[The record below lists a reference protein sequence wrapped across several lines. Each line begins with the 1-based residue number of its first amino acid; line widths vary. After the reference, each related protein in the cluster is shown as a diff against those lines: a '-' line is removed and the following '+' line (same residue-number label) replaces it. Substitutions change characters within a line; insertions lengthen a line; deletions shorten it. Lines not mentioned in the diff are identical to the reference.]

1 MLKNAKIKEKEEEY
15 MAEVRNHLKPHTLQ
29 LYALKELYKLDEL
42 EVPHFDD
49 LDETNADV
57 ASEIIKQFASYVG
70 DKLERHINDK
80 GLTEDTVDL
89 MREVVVM
96 QYDQA
101 LSEFISLLNYFNE
114 SEYAIEDSENPPQ
127 GVVDENLKIIKL
139 IEKMILREKGDYS
152 PLDIWDGFDGDGT
165 SSGEIASWLQEWI
178 TRVYDFDENE
188 DEAEEVESEE
198 PKAEDE
204 AEEVES
210 EEPKAEDEAEEVE
223 SEEPKAE
230 DEAEEVESEE
240 PKAES
245 EDEWIEPIPVENTP
259 EMYVAVE
266 QLIATWDEGFPDG
279 DLFELDIENARKA
292 LRKAKIEN
300 KDIVEINKLADDLG
314 VDTVHSSPPCIE
326 EALPIRTDGPIDW
339 NWFFSAVAKSEDRT
353 KGIAEQILA
362 LKEEGVIKTK
372 QDFLDTMMF
381 LFYATQTLDK
391 ETTEKIVSMFSEL
404 R

>member
-1 MLKNAKIKEKEEEY
+1 MLKNAKLKEKEEEY
-15 MAEVRNHLKPHTLQ
+15 MAEVRNHLRPHTLQ

-49 LDETNADV
+49 LDETNTHV
-57 ASEIIKQFASYVG
+57 AGEIIKQFASYVG
-70 DKLERHINDK
+70 DRLERHINDK
-80 GLTEDTVDL
+80 GMTEDTVDI

-96 QYDQA
+96 QYDHA
-101 LSEFISLLNYFNE
+101 LSEFISFLNYFNE
-114 SEYAIEDSENPPQ
+114 SEYAINDSENPPQ

-139 IEKMILREKGDYS
+139 IEKMMLRENGDYS
-152 PLDIWDGFDGDGT
+152 PLDIWDEFDGDGT

-210 EEPKAEDEAEEVE
+210 EEPKAE
-223 SEEPKAE
+223 
-230 DEAEEVESEE
+230 
-240 PKAES
+240 S
-245 EDEWIEPIPVENTP
+245 EDEWIEPIPVENT
-259 EMYVAVE
+259 
-266 QLIATWDEGFPDG
+266 
-279 DLFELDIENARKA
+279 
-292 LRKAKIEN
+292 IEN
-300 KDIVEINKLADDLG
+300 KEIVEINKLADDLG

-339 NWFFSAVAKSEDRT
+339 NWFFSTVAKSEDKT
-353 KGIAEQILA
+353 KGIGEQILA

-372 QDFLDTMMF
+372 QDFLDTLMF
-381 LFYATQTLDK
+381 LFYATQKLDK
-391 ETTEKIVSMFSEL
+391 ETTEKLVSMFSEL

>member
-42 EVPHFDD
+42 QVPDFEHEHLNSALAGELIKKF
-49 LDETNADV
+49 ASDV
-57 ASEIIKQFASYVG
+57 ADE
-70 DKLERHINDK
+70 LERHINDK

-89 MREVVVM
+89 MRGVVVM
-96 QYDQA
+96 KYDHT
-101 LSEFISLLNYFNE
+101 LNDFIGLLDFFNKHMH
-114 SEYAIEDSENPPQ
+114 EYEDCKMQ
-127 GVVDENLKIIKL
+127 IDENLRIIQL
-139 IEKMILREKGDYS
+139 IEKMVLRENTLFS
-152 PLDIWDGFDGDGT
+152 PLDIWYGFNGDGT
-165 SSGEIASWLQEWI
+165 SSGEIASWLQEYI
-178 TRVYDFDENE
+178 TRCSDFDAKEWAE
-188 DEAEEVESEE
+188 TDEAEEVESEE
-198 PKAEDE
+198 A
-204 AEEVES
+204 
-210 EEPKAEDEAEEVE
+210 
-223 SEEPKAE
+223 KAE

-245 EDEWIEPIPVENTP
+245 EDEWIEPIPVENT
-259 EMYVAVE
+259 
-266 QLIATWDEGFPDG
+266 
-279 DLFELDIENARKA
+279 
-292 LRKAKIEN
+292 IEN
-300 KDIVEINKLADDLG
+300 KEIVEINKLADDLG

>member
-198 PKAEDE
+198 PKAE
-204 AEEVES
+204 
-210 EEPKAEDEAEEVE
+210 
-223 SEEPKAE
+223 
-230 DEAEEVESEE
+230 
-240 PKAES
+240 S
-245 EDEWIEPIPVENTP
+245 EDEWIEPIPVENT
-259 EMYVAVE
+259 
-266 QLIATWDEGFPDG
+266 
-279 DLFELDIENARKA
+279 
-292 LRKAKIEN
+292 IEN
-300 KDIVEINKLADDLG
+300 KEIVEINKLADDLG

>member
-210 EEPKAEDEAEEVE
+210 EEPKAEDEA
-223 SEEPKAE
+223 
-230 DEAEEVESEE
+230 DEVESEE

-245 EDEWIEPIPVENTP
+245 EDEWIEPIPVENT
-259 EMYVAVE
+259 
-266 QLIATWDEGFPDG
+266 
-279 DLFELDIENARKA
+279 
-292 LRKAKIEN
+292 IEN
-300 KDIVEINKLADDLG
+300 KEIVEINKLADDLG

>member
-198 PKAEDE
+198 PKAE
-204 AEEVES
+204 
-210 EEPKAEDEAEEVE
+210 
-223 SEEPKAE
+223 
-230 DEAEEVESEE
+230 
-240 PKAES
+240 S

>member
-42 EVPHFDD
+42 EVPDFQDD
-49 LDETNADV
+49 HNNTHV

-96 QYDQA
+96 HYDKA

-114 SEYAIEDSENPPQ
+114 SEYAINDSENPNQ

-152 PLDIWDGFDGDGT
+152 PLDIWDEFDGDGT

-210 EEPKAEDEAEEVE
+210 EEPKAE
-223 SEEPKAE
+223 
-230 DEAEEVESEE
+230 
-240 PKAES
+240 S
-245 EDEWIEPIPVENTP
+245 EDEWIEPIPVENT
-259 EMYVAVE
+259 
-266 QLIATWDEGFPDG
+266 
-279 DLFELDIENARKA
+279 
-292 LRKAKIEN
+292 IEN
-300 KDIVEINKLADDLG
+300 KEIVEINKLADDLG

>member
-1 MLKNAKIKEKEEEY
+1 MLKNAKFKQKEEEY
-15 MAEVRNHLKPHTLQ
+15 MAEVRNHLRPHTLQ
-29 LYALKELYKLDEL
+29 LYALKELYKLDDL
-42 EVPHFDD
+42 EVPDFMNDHLNSEIAGEYIKKF
-49 LDETNADV
+49 
-57 ASEIIKQFASYVG
+57 ASEVA

-89 MREVVVM
+89 MRGVVVM
-96 QYDQA
+96 QYDHT
-101 LSEFISLLNYFNE
+101 LNEFISLLDFFNKHMH
-114 SEYAIEDSENPPQ
+114 EYEGCDTQ
-127 GVVDENLKIIKL
+127 TVENLKIINL
-139 IEKMILREKGDYS
+139 IEKMVLRENGLFS
-152 PLDIWDGFDGDGT
+152 PLDIWNEFAGDGT
-165 SSGEIASWLQEWI
+165 SSGEIASWLQEYI
-178 TRVYDFDENE
+178 TRQHDFAET

-198 PKAEDE
+198 A
-204 AEEVES
+204 
-210 EEPKAEDEAEEVE
+210 
-223 SEEPKAE
+223 KAE

-245 EDEWIEPIPVENTP
+245 EDEWIEPIPVENT
-259 EMYVAVE
+259 
-266 QLIATWDEGFPDG
+266 
-279 DLFELDIENARKA
+279 
-292 LRKAKIEN
+292 IEN
-300 KDIVEINKLADDLG
+300 KEIVEINKLADDLG
-314 VDTVHSSPPCIE
+314 VGAVHSSPPCIE

-339 NWFFSAVAKSEDRT
+339 NWFFSAVAKSEDKT